1 MMEKTLGVLAGVG
14 HLPVDVV
21 RGAKQAGYRTVAIAL
36 VPEPMKISQR
46 KPTSFMQSI
55 SAKLGKSSAPSK
67 MKGSAKSP

>member
-21 RGAKQAGYRTVAIAL
+21 RGAKQAGYRTVA
-36 VPEPMKISQR
+36 

>member
-36 VPEPMKISQR
+36 VPMKISQR